1 MNSEK
6 TILLVDDT
14 KELND
19 AAARIIR
26 EAGYKVIQAF
36 DGNECLELLNT
47 ITPDLLLLDVVMP
60 GINGIEVCRQ
70 IKSSP
75 ETSGLF
81 VVLLSGLKTS
91 SDQQA
96 EGLEAGADGYIAR
109 PVQNRE
115 LLARI
120 ESGIRIVTS
129 ERDMQKA
136 LNQSH
141 VLEKKLSELNAT
153 KDLFLS
159 IIAHDLKNPLNTIL
173 GFSQVL
179 LEDFK
184 ELDHLQVEEYLG
196 IIAETSKQTANLLD
210 TLLIWAKA
218 QSGKL
223 DFNPEVMN
231 IAELISDSIRIIEN
245 QAKAKNIKVVNES
258 EKVLIAKVDKEM
270 IKTVIRNLL
279 SNSVKFTP
287 HNGNI
292 SISASV
298 KNDNIVISV
307 TDSGIGISSEVQDK
321 LFRIDNKINTKGTDN
336 EKGTGLGLI
345 LCREFVERHGGRI
358 WVESEA
364 GKGSRFSFSLP
375 G

>member
-1 MNSEK
+1 M
-6 TILLVDDT
+6 LVDDT